1 MRPAKDPTP
10 KPDLAP
16 ALRQALEAVLKRAA
30 PAAATPGP
38 ATPAL
43 TRAQKRPIRQPD
55 LRAAPPHATPKAAVA
70 KTTKNGAVVKPASAK
85 KPAKPAGAKGPQ
97 SRGQPP
103 IKTLQDLLA
112 VKRDM
117 ETQAK
122 LAAER
127 EAARAALE
135 AKTRAEKELFSRAV
149 GPVKALPPRH
159 RPGHRAELPPVQAPP
174 IAVQH
179 QLDELAVMREAISDE
194 FDAETLL
201 DTDEA
206 LSFRRPGMGPDVTR
220 KLRRGGWSI
229 QGQLDLHGLRRE
241 DARDALSHF
250 IRDATKVGW
259 RCVRVVHGKGL
270 GSPGKTPVLKGKV
283 QSWLIQKQEVLAFV
297 QARPAHGGAGALL
310 VLLTQG

>member
-16 ALRQALEAVLKRAA
+16 ALRQALVAVLKRAA
-30 PAAATPGP
+30 PAEATPGP
-38 ATPAL
+38 AAPAL

-55 LRAAPPHATPKAAVA
+55 LRAAPARVTPKATVTKTA
-70 KTTKNGAVVKPASAK
+70 KTGVAVKSAAAK
-85 KPAKPAGAKGPQ
+85 KPAKPASTKGRQ
-97 SRGQPP
+97 SQPP

-112 VKRDM
+112 VKLEI
-117 ETQAK
+117 ETRAR

-159 RPGHRAELPPVQAPP
+159 RPGHRAELPLVQAPP

-241 DARDALSHF
+241 DAREALSHF
-250 IRDATKVGW
+250 IKDATKVGW

-283 QSWLIQKQEVLAFV
+283 QSWLVQKQEVLAFV

-310 VLLTQG
+310 VLLAQG